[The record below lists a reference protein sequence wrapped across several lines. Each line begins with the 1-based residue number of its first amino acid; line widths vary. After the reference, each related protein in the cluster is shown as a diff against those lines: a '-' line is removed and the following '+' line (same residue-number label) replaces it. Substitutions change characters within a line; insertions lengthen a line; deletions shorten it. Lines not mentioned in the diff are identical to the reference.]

1 MKKLALLVAGLTVSA
16 VSFAN
21 QYAVV
26 DLPKVIE
33 SSTYVKQQEASL
45 QQSIKADTTKLE
57 QLRKE
62 LAAMQQKAQT
72 DAPKMKEDELKRL
85 EQQFETKMNEFGKL
99 QQQVQ
104 TRVQQGMS
112 QIENTLNTRITQVTD
127 QLRVENK
134 FDVVLERGVVLSYDK
149 KVDITDKVIQRL
161 NAIK

>member
-1 MKKLALLVAGLTVSA
+1 MKKLALLVAGLTVSVA
-16 VSFAN
+16 SFAN

-45 QQSIKADTTKLE
+45 QQSIKADSTKLE

-72 DAPKMKEDELKRL
+72 EAGKMKEDELKRL

-104 TRVQQGMS
+104 TRVQQGMG
-112 QIENTLNTRITQVTD
+112 QIENTLNTRISQVTD

>member
-62 LAAMQQKAQT
+62 LATMQQKAQT

>member
-45 QQSIKADTTKLE
+45 QQSIKADSTKLE

-85 EQQFETKMNEFGKL
+85 EQQFATKMNEFGKL

>member
-1 MKKLALLVAGLTVSA
+1 MKKLALLVAGLTVSVA
-16 VSFAN
+16 SFAN

-45 QQSIKADTTKLE
+45 QQSIKADSTKLE

-72 DAPKMKEDELKRL
+72 EAGKMKEDELKRL

-104 TRVQQGMS
+104 TRVQQGMG
-112 QIENTLNTRITQVTD
+112 QIENTLNARISQVTD

>member
-1 MKKLALLVAGLTVSA
+1 M
-16 VSFAN
+16 SFAN

-62 LAAMQQKAQT
+62 LATMQQKAQT

>member
-1 MKKLALLVAGLTVSA
+1 MKKIALLVAGMTMSVA
-16 VSFAN
+16 SFAN

-72 DAPKMKEDELKRL
+72 EAPKMKEDELKRL

-104 TRVQQGMS
+104 TRVQQGMG
-112 QIENTLNTRITQVTD
+112 QIENTLNNRISQVTE

-134 FDVVLERGVVLSYDK
+134 FDIVLERGVVLSYDK

>member
-1 MKKLALLVAGLTVSA
+1 MKKLALLVAGLTVSVA
-16 VSFAN
+16 SFAN

>member
-104 TRVQQGMS
+104 TRVQQGMG
-112 QIENTLNTRITQVTD
+112 QIENTLNARISQVTD

>member
-45 QQSIKADTTKLE
+45 QQSIKADSTKLE

-72 DAPKMKEDELKRL
+72 EAGKMKEDELKRL

-104 TRVQQGMS
+104 TRVQQGMG
-112 QIENTLNTRITQVTD
+112 QIENTLNARISQVTD

>member
-85 EQQFETKMNEFGKL
+85 EQQFATKMNEFGKL

-104 TRVQQGMS
+104 TRVQQGMG